1 MPSTSITLGDQAT
14 GQVIEWSIVRA
25 TERAQCLATPGGE
38 LWVSK
43 ALWQHRPQ
51 VSDAAGLAALLEVI
65 EAAASM
71 QNDAR
76 VAVGRLGPGP
86 TQLNSAS
93 ASRSSAEAIPRSG
106 AARRSCRSLCFGM
119 KTDS

>member
-1 MPSTSITLGDQAT
+1 MPSTSITFGDQAS

-65 EAAASM
+65 EPAASM

-76 VAVGRLGPGP
+76 VAVGRLSPGP
-86 TQLNSAS
+86 TQLNCRVGFAVVRGSD
-93 ASRSSAEAIPRSG
+93 SAER
-106 AARRSCRSLCFGM
+106 CRSAIAIALSAAG
-119 KTDS
+119 